1 MHRQSP
7 CNAPSPMSAGPPPK
21 TSQPGVLDRR
31 GARAWGHEAR
41 PPARFSSLSSHRTV
55 NQEQEPWGNTLLAQ
69 RTRFAGNSYFWRTAR
84 PCAVWFENLCR
95 RPYQQHPHLHRRR
108 EETAAVAYTHACAQ
122 AEKTRGQMGPA
133 GSTSKVD
140 GRAEKPGF
148 VQVRATRGPNGSRSL
163 N

>member
-69 RTRFAGNSYFWRTAR
+69 RTRFAGNSYFWRTALQG
-84 PCAVWFENLCR
+84 AVLLEFARAYAGVASDLGLT
-95 RPYQQHPHLHRRR
+95 P
-108 EETAAVAYTHACAQ
+108 ETVLLVAAGGDHA
-122 AEKTRGQMGPA
+122 G
-133 GSTSKVD
+133 
-140 GRAEKPGF
+140 
-148 VQVRATRGPNGSRSL
+148 
-163 N
+163 